1 MLSISGLGSSTAL
14 RIIDATREKQMNLM
28 SKDPANKRAEQAFR
42 ERIGTITSPKEL
54 VADYEVYSF
63 VMRAFDLEEQ
73 IFGKGLIRKM
83 LESDPVAPDSLMNR
97 LSDSR
102 FRELHLALGFTT
114 EAGPQVPNLS
124 ASKFQDAV
132 VAKFYNRQYIDENDS
147 QNETVGTILQ
157 FRDKFSGINNW
168 FQVLSDEKLSNF
180 FQVALGLP
188 KQMSSLDIDKQ
199 KKLLTEKFDLKK
211 LADPD
216 ERQRLIT
223 KFAAISDVLNP
234 QTFQSNNT
242 ALSLLQSF
250 NMGGQFVPFTIDI
263 TAVTFSASRLYR

>member
-14 RIIDATREKQMNLM
+14 KLIDATREKQLTLM
-28 SKDPANKRAEQAFR
+28 SNDPVNKRAEQAFR
-42 ERIGTITSPKEL
+42 ERIGSITSPKEL
-54 VADYEVYSF
+54 IADYEVYSF

-114 EAGPQVPNLS
+114 EAGPQVPDLS
-124 ASKFQDAV
+124 NSKFQDAL

-168 FQVLSDEKLSNF
+168 FQVLSDEKLTNF
-180 FQVALGLP
+180 FQVSLGLP
-188 KQMSSLDIDKQ
+188 QQMASLDIDKQ

-234 QTFQSNNT
+234 QAFQSNNT
-242 ALSLLQSF
+242 ALNLLQSS
-250 NMGGQFVPFTIDI
+250 NLGGQFVPFTIDI
-263 TAVTFSASRLYR
+263 SAVTFSASRLYR

>member
-168 FQVLSDEKLSNF
+168 FQVLSDEKLTNF

-188 KQMSSLDIDKQ
+188 KEMSSLDIDKQ

>member
-14 RIIDATREKQMNLM
+14 KIIDATREKQMNLM

-97 LSDSR
+97 LSNSR

-168 FQVLSDEKLSNF
+168 FQVLSDEKLTNF

-188 KQMSSLDIDKQ
+188 KEMSSLDIDKQ

>member
-14 RIIDATREKQMNLM
+14 KIIDATREKQMNLM

-97 LSDSR
+97 LSNSR

-188 KQMSSLDIDKQ
+188 KEMSSLDIDKQ

-211 LADPD
+211 LSDPD

>member
-14 RIIDATREKQMNLM
+14 KLIDATREKQLTLM
-28 SKDPANKRAEQAFR
+28 SNDPVNKRAEQAFR
-42 ERIGTITSPKEL
+42 ERIGSITSPKEL
-54 VADYEVYSF
+54 IADYEVYSF

-102 FRELHLALGFTT
+102 FRELHLTLGFTT
-114 EAGPQVPNLS
+114 EAGPQVPDLS
-124 ASKFQDAV
+124 NSKFQDAL

-168 FQVLSDEKLSNF
+168 FQVLSDEKLTNF
-180 FQVALGLP
+180 FQVSLGLP
-188 KQMSSLDIDKQ
+188 QQMASLDIDKQ
-199 KKLLTEKFDLKK
+199 KKLLAEKFDLKK

-234 QTFQSNNT
+234 QAFQSNNT
-242 ALSLLQSF
+242 ALNLLQSS
-250 NMGGQFVPFTIDI
+250 NLGGQFVPFTIDI
-263 TAVTFSASRLYR
+263 SAVTFSASRLYR

>member
-14 RIIDATREKQMNLM
+14 KLIDATREKQLTLM
-28 SKDPANKRAEQAFR
+28 SNDPVNKRAEQAFR
-42 ERIGTITSPKEL
+42 ERIGSITSPKEL
-54 VADYEVYSF
+54 IADYEVYSF

-102 FRELHLALGFTT
+102 FRELHLTLGFTT
-114 EAGPQVPNLS
+114 EAGPQVPDLS
-124 ASKFQDAV
+124 NSKFQDAL

-168 FQVLSDEKLSNF
+168 FQVLSDEKLTNF
-180 FQVALGLP
+180 FQVSLGLP
-188 KQMSSLDIDKQ
+188 QQMASLDIDKQ
-199 KKLLTEKFDLKK
+199 KKLLAEKFDLKK

-216 ERQRLIT
+216 ERQRLII

-234 QTFQSNNT
+234 QAFQSNNT
-242 ALSLLQSF
+242 ALNLLQSS
-250 NMGGQFVPFTIDI
+250 NLGGQFVPFTIDI
-263 TAVTFSASRLYR
+263 SAVTFSASRLYR

>member
-14 RIIDATREKQMNLM
+14 KIIDATREKQMNLM

>member
-168 FQVLSDEKLSNF
+168 FQVLSDEKLTNF

-188 KQMSSLDIDKQ
+188 KEMSSLDIDKQ

-211 LADPD
+211 LSDPD